1 MVDYILGN
9 YLVESGKISKAQ
21 LNAILQKQDSVR
33 VKLGLIAVAEG
44 FMTQEEAEEV
54 NHLQSL
60 MDKRFGDIAVERGYL
75 TDAQVT
81 MLLKKQGNSYLTFVQ
96 TLLDENITTMEEW
109 EWLLDDFKRENGLGN
124 TEMED
129 LKSDDTDRILPLVL
143 PEAAGCYQQI
153 IGTMVRTMIRLIDRH
168 VYVGRAAMVDE
179 FPYDGAVKQ
188 QLVGQGGIM
197 SCLAERDGGLL
208 QVCSV
213 FGREEFT
220 RLDMDALDAA
230 GELLNCVNGLY
241 VSNLSHKGKLLELM
255 PPEYHSGTAQCK
267 SICRIPVF
275 VGNHGFY
282 FAVGELASQ

>member
-75 TDAQVT
+75 TDTQVT

-96 TLLDENITTMEEW
+96 TLLDESITTMEEW

-143 PEAAGCYQQI
+143 PEAAGPYQQI

-168 VYVGRAAMVDE
+168 VYVGRAAMVEE

-188 QLVGQGGIM
+188 QLVGEGGIM

-241 VSNLSHKGKLLELM
+241 ASNLSHEGKLLELM
-255 PPEYHSGTAQCK
+255 PPEYRPGTAQCK

-282 FAVGELASQ
+282 FAVGELI

>member
-75 TDAQVT
+75 TDTQVT

-96 TLLDENITTMEEW
+96 TLLDEDITTMEEW

-143 PEAAGCYQQI
+143 PEAAGPYQQM

-168 VYVGRAAMVDE
+168 VYVGRAAMVEE

-188 QLVGQGGIM
+188 QLVGEGGIM

-241 VSNLSHKGKLLELM
+241 ASNLSHEGKLLELM
-255 PPEYHSGTAQCK
+255 PPEYRPGTAQCK

-282 FAVGELASQ
+282 FAVGELV

>member
-75 TDAQVT
+75 TDTQVT

-96 TLLDENITTMEEW
+96 TLLDESITTMEEW

-143 PEAAGCYQQI
+143 PEAAGPYQQM

-168 VYVGRAAMVDE
+168 VYVGRAAMVEE

-188 QLVGQGGIM
+188 QLVGEGGIM

-241 VSNLSHKGKLLELM
+241 ASNLSHEGKLLELM
-255 PPEYHSGTAQCK
+255 PPEYRPGTAQCK

-282 FAVGELASQ
+282 FAVGELV